1 MRPRVV
7 FLSRSED
14 EELRCVTTHGLEECP
29 YVTLVRFDG
38 PLFFAN
44 ASYLEDTITEIV
56 RSKEGLSHIIIAANG
71 INDIDTSGE
80 ETLSMMVDRV
90 RSNGIDISM
99 SGVNESVME
108 VFGRTHFLAKI
119 GEDHIFPTLEKAI
132 VTIHESAHEH
142 DQEANCPLLTACR
155 LVEA

>member
-1 MRPRVV
+1 
-7 FLSRSED
+7 
-14 EELRCVTTHGLEECP
+14 LEECP

-56 RSKEGLSHIIIAANG
+56 RSKEGLNHIIIAANG

-80 ETLSMMVDRV
+80 ETLSMIVDRV

-108 VFGRTHFLAKI
+108 VFGRTHFLERI
-119 GEDHIFPTLEKAI
+119 GEDHIFPTLEKAL
-132 VTIHESAHEH
+132 VTVHKSAHANS
-142 DQEANCPLLTACR
+142 QEAKCPLLQACR